1 MPAMARVVSLELKA
15 RLNSWVEARDWSVA
29 RVELEGVEEVL
40 VLWIE
45 ATLRM
50 SHTIS

>member
-1 MPAMARVVSLELKA
+1 
-15 RLNSWVEARDWSVA
+15 
-29 RVELEGVEEVL
+29 VELEGVEEVL

-50 SHTIS
+50 SHTISWSDMIDFQRDEDVI